1 MSTGDETP
9 PADLPVHARERL
21 QRARDARLFTSDLS
35 VNEFLLVKE
44 VGFDPIGLVMG
55 SSIYQIAPAAADPQR
70 SHELASLTQA
80 LYDARD
86 RAMTRLEEEAEALGA
101 DGVIGVRLTVNL
113 QAWGDHIAEFLAVGT
128 AVRHRASD
136 QDQAHARPF
145 RNQKGRPFTSDLSGQ
160 QFWTLLRAGFR
171 PVGFV
176 MGNCVYYV
184 APGEMAVVRGTASN
198 RELLDYT
205 HALYDARERAVE
217 RLQAEAE
224 ALAAEGV
231 VGVVIEEKQH
241 GWQGPTV
248 KAKGRATAP
257 GRLIELLVMGTAV
270 VATGENRPV
279 PVPALVIDAN
289 Q

>member
-1 MSTGDETP
+1 MSTDEAPAP

-21 QRARDARLFTSDLS
+21 QRARDARFFTSDLS
-35 VNEFLLVKE
+35 VSEFLLVKE

-55 SSIYQIAPAAADPQR
+55 SSIYQIAPATADPQR
-70 SHELASLTQA
+70 SHELESLTQA
-80 LYDARD
+80 MYDARD
-86 RAMTRLEEEAEALGA
+86 AAMTRLEEEAEALDA

-113 QAWGDHIAEFLAVGT
+113 QAWGENIAEFLAIGT
-128 AVRHRASD
+128 AVRHRGGA
-136 QDQAHARPF
+136 PF

-184 APGEMAVVRGTASN
+184 APGELMVVRGTTSN
-198 RELLDYT
+198 RELLEYT

-224 ALAAEGV
+224 GLEAEGV

-241 GWQGPTV
+241 GWQGATL
-248 KAKGRATAP
+248 KTKGKMTGPP
-257 GRLIELLVMGTAV
+257 GRVIELLVMGTAV
-270 VATGENRPV
+270 VATKEDRPV